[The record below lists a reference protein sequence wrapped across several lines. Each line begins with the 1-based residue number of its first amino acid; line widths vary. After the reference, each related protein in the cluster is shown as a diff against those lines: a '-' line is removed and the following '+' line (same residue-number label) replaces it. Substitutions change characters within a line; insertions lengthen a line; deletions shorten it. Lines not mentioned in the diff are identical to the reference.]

1 MSQATQA
8 LSSPLFDALSDIAFS
23 SVMVTRATDDQ
34 GASEIVHV
42 NQQFTELTGYQAD
55 DVLGKTPGLLQG
67 PKTEQD
73 VLDRLRD
80 DLHHDR
86 VFYGK
91 TINYRKDGSEFEI
104 EWKVRRVIDIDGE
117 TYYIAVQRN
126 AS

>member
-80 DLHHDR
+80 DLQHDR
-86 VFYGK
+86 VFHGR
-91 TINYRKDGSEFEI
+91 TINYRKDGSGFEI